1 MAEITAQMVKALRD
15 RTGAGMMECKKALE
29 AAGGDIEKG
38 IEELRKR
45 GIASAAKKTGRSA
58 KQGAIVI
65 KLSADKSSGVIVE
78 FNCESDFVART
89 DDFQGLVGD
98 LADQALASAAVASP
112 ADLLREA
119 YAKDASLT
127 IEALITAKV
136 AKIGENMKLARIEKL
151 SGGVLGAY
159 IHPGAQL
166 GVLIQATGADVSTN
180 EIQDLVRDVAMQ
192 IAAADPQF
200 ISRSQVTAA
209 DVEKEKDIQRER
221 AIREG
226 KPPAIV
232 EKMLEGRMAKY
243 YEEVCL
249 LEQPF
254 IKENSLTVGQMIEQA
269 NKKMGLSLV
278 ISRFVRFKVGET
290 AGPDAPEAE

>member
-65 KLSADKSSGVIVE
+65 KLSDDKTSGVIVE

-98 LADQALASAAVASP
+98 LADQALASAAVAAP

-119 YAKDASLT
+119 YAKDASMT

-136 AKIGENMKLARIEKL
+136 AKIGENMKLARLEKV

-166 GVLIQATGADVSTN
+166 GVLIQATGVDTSSS
-180 EIQDLVRDVAMQ
+180 EIQELVRDVAMQ

-209 DVEKEKDIQRER
+209 DVEKEKEIQRER

-232 EKMLEGRMAKY
+232 EKMLEGRMSKY

-269 NKKMGLSLV
+269 NKKLGLALV

>member
-65 KLSADKSSGVIVE
+65 KLSDDKTSGVIVE

-89 DDFQGLVGD
+89 DDFQGLVAD
-98 LADQALASAAVASP
+98 LADQALASAPVSSP
-112 ADLLREA
+112 ADLFKEA
-119 YAKDASLT
+119 YAKDPSTT
-127 IEALITAKV
+127 IEALIAAKV
-136 AKIGENMKLARIEKL
+136 AKIGENMKLARLEKI

-166 GVLIQATGADVSTN
+166 GVLIQATGVTTSSD
-180 EIQDLVRDVAMQ
+180 EIQDLVRDIAMQ

-200 ISRSQVTAA
+200 ISRTEVTAA
-209 DVEKEKDIQRER
+209 DVEKEKEIQRER

-232 EKMLEGRMAKY
+232 EKMLEGRMSKY

-254 IKENSLTVGQMIEQA
+254 IKENSLTVGQLVEQS
-269 NKKMGLSLV
+269 NKKFGTALS
-278 ISRFVRFKVGET
+278 IAKFVRFKVGET

>member
-65 KLSADKSSGVIVE
+65 KLSDDKTSGVIVE

-98 LADQALASAAVASP
+98 LADQALASAAVAAP
-112 ADLLREA
+112 ADLLRET
-119 YAKDASLT
+119 YAKDASMT

-136 AKIGENMKLARIEKL
+136 AKIGENMKLARLEKL

-166 GVLIQATGADVSTN
+166 GVLIQATGVDTSSSD
-180 EIQDLVRDVAMQ
+180 IQDLVRDVAMQ

-209 DVEKEKDIQRER
+209 DVEKEKEIQRER

-269 NKKMGLSLV
+269 NRKLGLALV

>member
-65 KLSADKSSGVIVE
+65 KLSDDKTSGVIVE

-98 LADQALASAAVASP
+98 LADQALASAAVAAP
-112 ADLLREA
+112 ADLLRET
-119 YAKDASLT
+119 YAKDASMT

-136 AKIGENMKLARIEKL
+136 AKIGENMKLARLEKV

-166 GVLIQATGADVSTN
+166 GVLIQATGVDASSS
-180 EIQDLVRDVAMQ
+180 EIQELVRDVAMQ

-209 DVEKEKDIQRER
+209 DVEKEKEIQRER

-232 EKMLEGRMAKY
+232 EKMLEGRMSKY

-269 NKKMGLSLV
+269 NKKLGLALV

>member
-65 KLSADKSSGVIVE
+65 KLSDDKSSGVIVE

-112 ADLLREA
+112 ADLLRES

-136 AKIGENMKLARIEKL
+136 AKIGENMKLARLEKI

-166 GVLIQATGADVSTN
+166 GVLIQATGVTASSDEV
-180 EIQDLVRDVAMQ
+180 QDLVRDVAMQ

-209 DVEKEKDIQRER
+209 DVEKEKEIQRER

-269 NKKMGLSLV
+269 NKKLGLALV

>member
-65 KLSADKSSGVIVE
+65 KLSDDKTSGVIVE

-98 LADQALASAAVASP
+98 LADQALASAAVAAP
-112 ADLLREA
+112 ADLLRET
-119 YAKDASLT
+119 YAKDASMT

-136 AKIGENMKLARIEKL
+136 AKIGENMKLARLEKV

-166 GVLIQATGADVSTN
+166 GVLIQATGVDASSS
-180 EIQDLVRDVAMQ
+180 EIQELVRDVAMQ

-200 ISRSQVTAA
+200 ISRTQVTAA
-209 DVEKEKDIQRER
+209 DVEKEKEIQRER

-232 EKMLEGRMAKY
+232 EKMLEGRMSKY

-269 NKKMGLSLV
+269 NKKLGLALV

>member
-1 MAEITAQMVKALRD
+1 MADITAQMVKALRD

-29 AAGGDIEKG
+29 TAGGDIEKG

-58 KQGAIVI
+58 KQGTIVI
-65 KLSADKSSGVIVE
+65 RLSDDKTSGVIVE

-89 DDFQGLVGD
+89 DDFQSLVAD
-98 LADQALASAAVASP
+98 LAEQALASANVKAP
-112 ADLLREA
+112 ADLLTEA
-119 YAKDASLT
+119 YAKDPSIT
-127 IEALITAKV
+127 ISDLITAKV
-136 AKIGENMKLARIEKL
+136 AKIGENMKLARVEKL

-166 GVLIQATGADVSTN
+166 GVLIQATGLAASTD
-180 EIQDLVRDVAMQ
+180 EIQDLVRDIAMQ
-192 IAAADPQF
+192 VAAADPTF
-200 ISRSQVTAA
+200 IARTEVTTE
-209 DVEKEKDIQRER
+209 VLEKEKEIQRER
-221 AIREG
+221 ALREG

-232 EKMLEGRMAKY
+232 EKMLEGRMSKY

-254 IKENSLTVGQMIEQA
+254 IKENSLTVGQLIEQT
-269 NKKMGLSLV
+269 NKKLGVTLTLAKF
-278 ISRFVRFKVGET
+278 IRFKVGET
-290 AGPDAPEAE
+290 AGPDVPEAE

>member
-1 MAEITAQMVKALRD
+1 
-15 RTGAGMMECKKALE
+15 
-29 AAGGDIEKG
+29 
-38 IEELRKR
+38 
-45 GIASAAKKTGRSA
+45 
-58 KQGAIVI
+58 
-65 KLSADKSSGVIVE
+65 
-78 FNCESDFVART
+78 VART

-112 ADLLREA
+112 ADLLRES

-136 AKIGENMKLARIEKL
+136 AKIGENMKLARLEKL

>member
-58 KQGAIVI
+58 KQGAVVI
-65 KLSADKSSGVIVE
+65 KLSDDKSSGVIVE

-89 DDFQGLVGD
+89 DDFQGLVND
-98 LADQALASAAVASP
+98 LAEQALASAAVNTP
-112 ADLLREA
+112 EDLLAEA
-119 YAKDASLT
+119 YAKDPSVT
-127 IEALITAKV
+127 IAQLITAKV
-136 AKIGENMKLARIEKL
+136 AKIGENMKLARIAKV

-166 GVLIQATGADVSTN
+166 GVLIQATGAPASSD
-180 EIQDLVRDVAMQ
+180 EIQELVRDVAMQ

-200 ISRSQVTAA
+200 ISRTEVTAE
-209 DVEKEKDIQRER
+209 VLEKEKEIQRER
-221 AIREG
+221 ALREG

-254 IKENSLTVGQMIEQA
+254 IKENSLTVNQMIEQS
-269 NKKMGLSLV
+269 NKKLGIALT
-278 ISRFVRFKVGET
+278 IAKFVRYKVGET

>member
-65 KLSADKSSGVIVE
+65 KLSDDKTSGVIVE

-98 LADQALASAAVASP
+98 LADQALASAAVAAP
-112 ADLLREA
+112 ADLLRET
-119 YAKDASLT
+119 YAKDASMT

-136 AKIGENMKLARIEKL
+136 AKIGENMKLARLEKV

-166 GVLIQATGADVSTN
+166 GVLIQATGVNASSS
-180 EIQDLVRDVAMQ
+180 EIQELVRDVAMQ

-209 DVEKEKDIQRER
+209 DVEKEKEIQRER

-232 EKMLEGRMAKY
+232 EKMLEGRMSKY

-269 NKKMGLSLV
+269 NKKLGLALV

>member
-1 MAEITAQMVKALRD
+1 
-15 RTGAGMMECKKALE
+15 
-29 AAGGDIEKG
+29 
-38 IEELRKR
+38 
-45 GIASAAKKTGRSA
+45 
-58 KQGAIVI
+58 
-65 KLSADKSSGVIVE
+65 
-78 FNCESDFVART
+78 
-89 DDFQGLVGD
+89 
-98 LADQALASAAVASP
+98 
-112 ADLLREA
+112 
-119 YAKDASLT
+119 
-127 IEALITAKV
+127 
-136 AKIGENMKLARIEKL
+136 
-151 SGGVLGAY
+151 
-159 IHPGAQL
+159 
-166 GVLIQATGADVSTN
+166 
-180 EIQDLVRDVAMQ
+180 MQ

-209 DVEKEKDIQRER
+209 DVEKEKEIQRER
-221 AIREG
+221 ANREG

-269 NKKMGLSLV
+269 NKKLGLALV

>member
-65 KLSADKSSGVIVE
+65 KLSDDKTSGVIVE

-98 LADQALASAAVASP
+98 LADQALASAAVAAP
-112 ADLLREA
+112 ADLLRET
-119 YAKDASLT
+119 YAKDASMT

-136 AKIGENMKLARIEKL
+136 AKIGENMKLARLEKV

-166 GVLIQATGADVSTN
+166 GVLIQASGVDVSSS

-209 DVEKEKDIQRER
+209 DVEKEKEIQRER

-269 NKKMGLSLV
+269 NKKLGLALV
-278 ISRFVRFKVGET
+278 ISRFVRFKMGET
-290 AGPDAPEAE
+290 AGPNAPEAE

>member
-65 KLSADKSSGVIVE
+65 KLSDDKTSGVIVE

-98 LADQALASAAVASP
+98 LADQALASAAVAAP
-112 ADLLREA
+112 ADLLRET
-119 YAKDASLT
+119 YAKDASMT

-136 AKIGENMKLARIEKL
+136 AKIGENMKLARLEKV

-166 GVLIQATGADVSTN
+166 GVLIQASGVDVSSS

-209 DVEKEKDIQRER
+209 DVEKEKEIQRER

-269 NKKMGLSLV
+269 NKKLGLALV

>member
-65 KLSADKSSGVIVE
+65 KLSDDKTSGVIVE

-98 LADQALASAAVASP
+98 LADQALASAAVAAP
-112 ADLLREA
+112 ADLLRET
-119 YAKDASLT
+119 YAKDASMT

-136 AKIGENMKLARIEKL
+136 AKIGENMKLARLEKV

-166 GVLIQATGADVSTN
+166 GVLIQASGVDVSSS

-209 DVEKEKDIQRER
+209 DVEKEKEIQRER

-269 NKKMGLSLV
+269 NKKMGVSLV

>member
-65 KLSADKSSGVIVE
+65 KLSDDKSSGVIVE

-98 LADQALASAAVASP
+98 LADQALASAAVSTP
-112 ADLLREA
+112 AELLREA
-119 YAKDASLT
+119 YAKDASMT

-136 AKIGENMKLARIEKL
+136 AKIGENMKLARLEKI

-166 GVLIQATGADVSTN
+166 GVLIQATGVTASSDEV
-180 EIQDLVRDVAMQ
+180 QDLVRDVAMQ

-200 ISRSQVTAA
+200 ISRSQVTTS

-254 IKENSLTVGQMIEQA
+254 IKENSLTVGQMLEQA
-269 NKKMGLSLV
+269 NKKMGVSLV

>member
-1 MAEITAQMVKALRD
+1 MADITAQMVKALRD

-65 KLSADKSSGVIVE
+65 KLSDDKTSGVIVE

-98 LADQALASAAVASP
+98 LADQALASAAVAAP
-112 ADLLREA
+112 ADLLRET
-119 YAKDASLT
+119 YAKDASMT

-136 AKIGENMKLARIEKL
+136 AKIGENMKLARLEKV

-166 GVLIQATGADVSTN
+166 GVLLQATGVDASTS

-200 ISRSQVTAA
+200 ISRTQVTAA
-209 DVEKEKDIQRER
+209 DVEKEKEIQRER

-269 NKKMGLSLV
+269 NKKLGLALV

>member
-1 MAEITAQMVKALRD
+1 
-15 RTGAGMMECKKALE
+15 MMECKKALE

-65 KLSADKSSGVIVE
+65 KLSDDKTSGVIVE

-98 LADQALASAAVASP
+98 LADQALASAAVAAP
-112 ADLLREA
+112 ADLLRET
-119 YAKDASLT
+119 YAKDASMT

-136 AKIGENMKLARIEKL
+136 AKIGENMKLARLEKV

-166 GVLIQATGADVSTN
+166 GVLIQASGVDVSSS

-209 DVEKEKDIQRER
+209 DVEKEKEIQRER

-269 NKKMGLSLV
+269 NKKLGLALV

>member
-1 MAEITAQMVKALRD
+1 MVKALRD

-65 KLSADKSSGVIVE
+65 KLSDDKTSGVIVE

-98 LADQALASAAVASP
+98 LADQALASAAVAAP
-112 ADLLREA
+112 ADLLRET
-119 YAKDASLT
+119 YAKDASMT

-136 AKIGENMKLARIEKL
+136 AKIGENMKLARLEKV

-166 GVLIQATGADVSTN
+166 GVLIQASGVDVSSS

-209 DVEKEKDIQRER
+209 DVEKEKEIQRER

-269 NKKMGLSLV
+269 NKKLGLALV

>member
-65 KLSADKSSGVIVE
+65 KLSDDKTSGVIVE

-98 LADQALASAAVASP
+98 LADQALASAAVAAP
-112 ADLLREA
+112 ADLLRET
-119 YAKDASLT
+119 YAKDASMT

-136 AKIGENMKLARIEKL
+136 AKIGENMKLARLEKV

-166 GVLIQATGADVSTN
+166 GVLIQATGVNASSN
-180 EIQDLVRDVAMQ
+180 EIQELVRDVAMQ

-209 DVEKEKDIQRER
+209 DVEKEKEIQRER

-232 EKMLEGRMAKY
+232 EKMLEGRMSKY

-269 NKKMGLSLV
+269 NKKLGLALV

>member
-1 MAEITAQMVKALRD
+1 MADITAQMVKALRD

-58 KQGAIVI
+58 KQGIVVI
-65 KLSADKSSGVIVE
+65 KLSDDRTSGVIVE

-89 DDFQGLVGD
+89 DDFQSLVAD
-98 LADQALASAAVASP
+98 LAEQALASAHVNAP
-112 ADLLREA
+112 ADLLSEA
-119 YAKDASLT
+119 YAKDPSIT
-127 IEALITAKV
+127 IADLITAKV
-136 AKIGENMKLARIEKL
+136 AKIGENMKLARVEKL

-166 GVLIQATGADVSTN
+166 GVLIQASGLAASND
-180 EIQDLVRDVAMQ
+180 EIQDLVRDIAMQ
-192 IAAADPQF
+192 VAAADPTF
-200 ISRSQVTAA
+200 ISRTEVTTA
-209 DVEKEKDIQRER
+209 VLEKEKEIQRER
-221 AIREG
+221 ALREG

-232 EKMLEGRMAKY
+232 EKMLEGRISKY

-254 IKENSLTVGQMIEQA
+254 IKENSLTVGQLIEQS
-269 NKKMGLSLV
+269 NKKLGVTLTLAKF
-278 ISRFVRFKVGET
+278 IRFKVGET
-290 AGPDAPEAE
+290 AGPDVPEAE